1 MPVNQ
6 LKQKFPK
13 IFVFQSQR
21 HGRANAIRKQA
32 EGAVNQK
39 GAANRGPNCLRMA
52 RLLNHSSNRITGAY

>member
-39 GAANRGPNCLRMA
+39 GAANCSPNCSRMA
-52 RLLNHSSNRITGAY
+52 RLLNHSSNRI